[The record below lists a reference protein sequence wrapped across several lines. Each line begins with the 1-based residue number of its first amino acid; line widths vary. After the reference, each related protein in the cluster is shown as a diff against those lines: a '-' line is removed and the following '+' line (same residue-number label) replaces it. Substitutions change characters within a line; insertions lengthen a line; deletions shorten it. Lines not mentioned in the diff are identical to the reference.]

1 MKIPKGGNQ
10 NPYMEEKQTTQ
21 WPKEKGIKEQNKKA
35 GQLAPLPTLPLPTRP
50 TFETNIK
57 VTQTFTHSEH
67 SKAKRVDQI
76 KVRRVGNLNFT
87 YIVSLVVYK
96 FTWGELAKRWGELSG
111 IPKHTHI

>member
-1 MKIPKGGNQ
+1 MAKRKR
-10 NPYMEEKQTTQ
+10 YKRAKQESRTIRSTANS
-21 WPKEKGIKEQNKKA
+21 P
-35 GQLAPLPTLPLPTRP
+35 PPTRP

-76 KVRRVGNLNFT
+76 KVGRVGNLNFT

-96 FTWGELAKRWGELSG
+96 FTWGELFG